1 MIFSRTK
8 TRIPEPSETLPGREE
23 RMLMKLVVDA
33 KTDRVL
39 GCHIFGPEAGEMA
52 QLVAIAM
59 KMGAT
64 KAQFDATVA
73 VHPTMAEELVTI
85 RAKLATRAPAVE
97 SKVL

>member
-1 MIFSRTK
+1 M
-8 TRIPEPSETLPGREE
+8 
-23 RMLMKLVVDA
+23 MKLVIDA

-52 QLVAIAM
+52 QLVAISL

-64 KAQFDATVA
+64 KAQFDGTVS

-85 RAKLATRAPAVE
+85 RTKAYTRAPVA
-97 SKVL
+97 